1 MSLTLSNPFPLGTV
15 APDFSLTDAVT
26 GKTRALQELK
36 SDKATVIMFICNH
49 CPYVKHINNQLVALS
64 REYLA
69 KDVAFIAVNSN
80 DPVRYPEDSFDRMK
94 ETARRN
100 QYPFPYLFDKSQEV
114 AKAYDAACTPE
125 FYLFDGA
132 MKLVYH
138 GQMDDSRPGNDIPV
152 TGHDLAQAIDLTLK
166 GQPVPAEQKPGIGC
180 SIKWKV

>member
-1 MSLTLSNPFPLGTV
+1 
-15 APDFSLTDAVT
+15 
-26 GKTRALQELK
+26 
-36 SDKATVIMFICNH
+36 
-49 CPYVKHINNQLVALS
+49 
-64 REYLA
+64 
-69 KDVAFIAVNSN
+69 
-80 DPVRYPEDSFDRMK
+80 MK